1 MASGT
6 PGSTPASAKAGGAK
20 KLSPRG
26 AVSEDSPATTSP
38 SGAGDAWHQLY
49 GECGSIED
57 RFPNLT
63 GQARLNYVLQVYGN
77 GGAARDIVL
86 FRRF

>member
-1 MASGT
+1 
-6 PGSTPASAKAGGAK
+6 
-20 KLSPRG
+20 
-26 AVSEDSPATTSP
+26 VSEDSPATTSP

-86 FRRF
+86 FEGKEKKVRRHATNQRPLVQKAKEYL